1 VHCAHVSD
9 FRLWMTLRHVCA
21 IISSGRARRT
31 TTSRATRLCLAS
43 ALAIAGVVSS
53 TAAQAAPSAATIC
66 PPFNFITAI
75 NHADNPSFE
84 TVGSNGNPSI
94 CAAPCVAPQESAAD
108 QWTIH
113 SDNFG
118 AAVSTRLEP
127 LSVLDP
133 RREPFGTDP
142 KAQKRMLHII
152 AGGGEGGVYQR
163 HRTSPARL
171 MFQVWVYVHSG
182 HVVVQA
188 NGGNLG
194 PAAWST
200 KKDQWEELR
209 VCTDG
214 TVPTDVLVVYN
225 EDPAG
230 GDFFIDR
237 AEAREI
243 P

>member
-1 VHCAHVSD
+1 MSTSCGTWRRSRSTIALVATLAGLSWASD
-9 FRLWMTLRHVCA
+9 
-21 IISSGRARRT
+21 
-31 TTSRATRLCLAS
+31 AS
-43 ALAIAGVVSS
+43 
-53 TAAQAAPSAATIC
+53 AAPSAATIC
-66 PPFNFITAI
+66 PPFGFANATNIAT
-75 NHADNPSFE
+75 NPSFE
-84 TVGSNGNPSI
+84 AVGSNGSPSI
-94 CAAPCVAPQESAAD
+94 CAAPCVAPKESAAAN
-108 QWTIH
+108 WTIH

-118 AAVSTRLEP
+118 AQVSTRIEP
-127 LSVLDP
+127 LSILDP
-133 RREPFGTDP
+133 RREPYGDDP
-142 KAQKRMLHII
+142 LAGRRMLHVI

-163 HRTSPARL
+163 HRRGPAKI
-171 MFQVWVYVHSG
+171 MFQVWVYVKTG

-200 KKDQWEELR
+200 KKNQWEELR

-214 TVPTDVLVVYN
+214 TVPTDFLLVYN

-230 GDFFIDR
+230 GNFFVDR

>member
-1 VHCAHVSD
+1 
-9 FRLWMTLRHVCA
+9 MT
-21 IISSGRARRT
+21 SSRGTRR
-31 TTSRATRLCLAS
+31 CLKSAMTMLA
-43 ALAIAGVVSS
+43 ALAGLDW
-53 TAAQAAPSAATIC
+53 AAAAYAAPSAATVC
-66 PPFNFITAI
+66 PPFGFASATNLAV
-75 NHADNPSFE
+75 NPSFE

-94 CAAPCVAPQESAAD
+94 CAAPCTVPQESAAAS
-108 QWTIH
+108 WTIH

-118 AAVSTRLEP
+118 SAVTTRLEP

-133 RREPFGTDP
+133 RREPYGSDP
-142 KAQKRMLHII
+142 KALRRMLHLIP
-152 AGGGEGGVYQR
+152 GGGEGGVFQR
-163 HRTSPARL
+163 HRISPAKL
-171 MFQVWVYVHSG
+171 MFQIWVYVHKG
-182 HVVVQA
+182 HVAVQA

-214 TVPTDVLVVYN
+214 TVPTDLLVVYN

>member
-1 VHCAHVSD
+1 LTA
-9 FRLWMTLRHVCA
+9 A
-21 IISSGRARRT
+21 ISILAGLSWA
-31 TTSRATRLCLAS
+31 AT
-43 ALAIAGVVSS
+43 
-53 TAAQAAPSAATIC
+53 AQAAPSAATIC
-66 PPFNFITAI
+66 PPGNFITPI

-84 TVGSNGNPSI
+84 TVGANGNPSI
-94 CAAPCVAPQESAAD
+94 CPFPCTAPQESAAAN
-108 QWTIH
+108 WTIH

-118 AAVSTRLEP
+118 AAVTTRLEP

-133 RREPFGTDP
+133 RREPYGTDP
-142 KAQKRMLHII
+142 LRQRRMLHII
-152 AGGGEGGVYQR
+152 PDGGEGGVYQL
-163 HRTSPARL
+163 HRTSPARI
-171 MFQVWVYVHSG
+171 MFQVWVYVRSG

-200 KKDQWEELR
+200 KKNQWEELR

-214 TVPTDVLVVYN
+214 TVPTNLLVVYN

-230 GDFFIDR
+230 GNFFIDR